1 MTRRQ
6 REVSLLAHSMG
17 GRLAME
23 AIRHMAIR
31 NGRIN
36 GRIRSIML
44 ATPDIDIDVAMANG
58 RD

>member
-1 MTRRQ
+1 
-6 REVSLLAHSMG
+6 MG

>member
-1 MTRRQ
+1 
-6 REVSLLAHSMG
+6 MG
-17 GRLAME
+17 GWLAME
-23 AIRHMAIR
+23 AIRQMAIR

-44 ATPDIDIDVAMANG
+44 AAPDIDIDIDVAMANG

>member
-1 MTRRQ
+1 
-6 REVSLLAHSMG
+6 MG
-17 GRLAME
+17 EWLAME
-23 AIRHMAIR
+23 AIRQMAIR

-44 ATPDIDIDVAMANG
+44 ALPDIDIEVAMANG